1 MTAGDFGSLFDSY
14 FQCFLENAPNLN
26 TPDQPIVLP
35 SLRRETLIRLFAQAH
50 LLFQNEPSLVQ
61 VSSPTVVIGDIHGQI
76 TDLGRILVSFG
87 PPDSQ
92 PYLFLGDLVDRGDF
106 SLECATVVFLMKVI
120 APNSVFIIRGNHE
133 FQDVCSDGGFLTQVI
148 ESFGTSEIYQTALT
162 AFTYI
167 PLAAIIDGE
176 ILCVHGGLSPGLDF
190 VQQIRCIARPVTDW
204 SDELTEG
211 LVWSDPDGRVA
222 SFERSAKRRIGFLFG
237 AKATSAFLSRNH
249 LKMMIRGHECV
260 SDGWQEQF
268 DGRLLTV
275 FSASNYCG
283 AVQNKGA
290 VLVIAPGAEPK
301 KITFQPLPWRTHRD
315 ARPGPAQPGGSPAQ
329 CKILC
334 PNLEL
339 RRSSTTVRPGRLQR
353 HGNPSASLGQLI
365 CRLGGRPGAGIHA
378 RTGEACARSG
388 FFPIG
393 TAGLA
398 PPPQMLGECPLEKDE
413 ETECGG
419 S

>member
-1 MTAGDFGSLFDSY
+1 MSAGDFAALFDSY

-35 SLRRETLIRLFAQAH
+35 SLRRETLIRIFTQAH
-50 LLFQNEPSLVQ
+50 LLFQNEPSLLQ
-61 VSSPTVVIGDIHGQI
+61 ISSPTVVIGDIHGQI

-87 PPDSQ
+87 PPISQ

-106 SLECATVVFLMKVI
+106 SLECITVVFLMKVI
-120 APNSVFIIRGNHE
+120 APSQVFIIRGNHE
-133 FQDVCSDGGFLTQVI
+133 FQNVCSDGGFLTQVI
-148 ESFGTSEIYQTALT
+148 ESFGTSEIYQAALT
-162 AFTYI
+162 AFTWI
-167 PLAAIIDGE
+167 PLAAIIDGG
-176 ILCVHGGLSPGLDF
+176 ILCVHGGLSPDLDF
-190 VQQIRCIARPVTDW
+190 VQQIRCINRPVTDW

-237 AKATSAFLSRNH
+237 AKPTCDFLTRNH
-249 LKMMIRGHECV
+249 LKMLIRGHECV

-301 KITFQPLPWRTHRD
+301 KITFQPLPWRKRRD
-315 ARPGPAQPGGSPAQ
+315 TRAGPAQPIASPAQ
-329 CKILC
+329 WKMASSHLDV
-334 PNLEL
+334 
-339 RRSSTTVRPGRLQR
+339 RRSSSSVRPGCIQR
-353 HGNPSASLGQLI
+353 RGNPSASLGQLI
-365 CRLGGRPGAGIHA
+365 CRLGTAPAPGIPPRPGEF
-378 RTGEACARSG
+378 RARSG
-388 FFPIG
+388 CLPVG
-393 TAGLA
+393 KANLV
-398 PPPQMLGECPLEKDE
+398 PLPDLPEECPLEKDE
-413 ETECGG
+413 E
-419 S
+419 